1 MDFSYSFDPQTRNLQ
16 SRTDNLSNLSEYFGY
31 DNLNR
36 LTSMDNRT
44 VEYSTNGNITSIGG
58 VGEMTYSNSSRPYQ
72 VTELNLSAAAV
83 TPRDQSV
90 SYTCYSRPS
99 ILTEGGRSAA
109 FTYNGA
115 GARVKMNV
123 SDGAISVLSRY
134 YIGNQYEADVTPT
147 GTTER
152 LYLGGDAYS
161 APAVYVKEGSG
172 VWTFYNIG
180 RDYLGNITH
189 IATANG
195 VLVEENSYDPWGRL
209 RNPQTK
215 EIYSLGTEPE
225 LMLGRG
231 YTGHEHL
238 TWFGLINM
246 NARLYDPVLGRFLS
260 PDPFVQMPDFTQNFN
275 RYSYCLNN
283 PLVYVDENG
292 EFVFTTAVIVG
303 ICVSAAIGVAIG
315 VYEGY
320 KIAEK
325 KGLEGSAK
333 TLTII
338 GGGLIGGVA
347 GGASALVGAYV
358 GAGMAAAGIGGFYA
372 GAITGGAA
380 GATAGFINGF
390 GMGTLETGNPLYGL
404 NQGFYQG
411 TIGGLSGALMG
422 GLIQGTSS
430 AIKGNNFWDGSSN
443 LSHRSSSSN
452 ILEYDLEPD
461 PTGGNETLYRGTT
474 GSENSYGEL
483 YMTDNYE
490 YASSYVRNGGNVAK
504 IQIPKSTLEL
514 MQYNSDLCIKRGINA
529 TWSNVP
535 YNEYVFSPKVKASI
549 VIRLKF

>member
-1 MDFSYSFDPQTRNLQ
+1 
-16 SRTDNLSNLSEYFGY
+16 
-31 DNLNR
+31 
-36 LTSMDNRT
+36 
-44 VEYSTNGNITSIGG
+44 
-58 VGEMTYSNSSRPYQ
+58 
-72 VTELNLSAAAV
+72 
-83 TPRDQSV
+83 
-90 SYTCYSRPS
+90 
-99 ILTEGGRSAA
+99 
-109 FTYNGA
+109 
-115 GARVKMNV
+115 MNV
-123 SDGAISVLSRY
+123 SDGATSVLSRY
-134 YIGNQYEADVTPT
+134 YIGNQYELDVTPN

-172 VWTFYNIG
+172 AWTFYNIG

-189 IATANG
+189 IATADG
-195 VLVEENSYDPWGRL
+195 TLVEENSYDPWGRL
-209 RNPQTK
+209 RNPETK